1 MTTLNVDVLSI
12 VCDFLTAAADIL
24 SFALTCSSLR
34 PVANKRLLDS
44 RTIGLTD
51 SKAIRDFHSFL
62 FADADART
70 PHVRA
75 LRLDL
80 ELDLDSQ
87 RGASRTTHQPDP
99 LSTLIDILTSCPH
112 LEHIELFIADWYSG
126 AEDSRVIDTIAT
138 IPSLRSLS
146 VYGSA
151 RQALTLLRETCAP
164 LRMAGIHFRNLPGE
178 CWHPAA
184 LESTLSLTRLAPTLE
199 DLKIAYF
206 MVDREGIQALLNI
219 STPSVFEM
227 AQYPGVRSLAIACF
241 MREPRLDHLQHLF
254 PALAGTLSLG
264 KLDTSLPRNSYA
276 RIRAANQRVQQDAPS
291 RAWKKL
297 DRVRVCDG
305 PMFYVLGLLCP
316 VRLVILE
323 YPSSHTELH
332 YAREA
337 LRENPVSRLKLSS
350 TFTPQVHILDKLLS
364 PELARALT
372 HLTVCLIYSNGEGPR
387 APGETEAFAQLKWGD
402 LLVCSLAVL
411 SRNRISCRLILHS
424 ARFCPRS
431 STCTR

>member
-1 MTTLNVDVLSI
+1 MHETTSRCHRSSAHARGCADTTIAGYGSSRRPPSYHFPPASAHLLTILKRKHRECLPVFSEYVKRPTRTRSFLLMTTLNVDVLSI
-12 VCDFLTAAADIL
+12 VCDFLTAASDIL
-24 SFALTCSSLR
+24 SFSLTCSSLR

-151 RQALTLLRETCAP
+151 MQALTLLRETCAP

-199 DLKIAYF
+199 DLKIAY
-206 MVDREGIQALLNI
+206 VTVRPEVGDRAE
-219 STPSVFEM
+219 F
-227 AQYPGVRSLAIACF
+227 
-241 MREPRLDHLQHLF
+241 
-254 PALAGTLSLG
+254 
-264 KLDTSLPRNSYA
+264 
-276 RIRAANQRVQQDAPS
+276 
-291 RAWKKL
+291 
-297 DRVRVCDG
+297 DG
-305 PMFYVLGLLCP
+305 
-316 VRLVILE
+316 
-323 YPSSHTELH
+323 
-332 YAREA
+332 
-337 LRENPVSRLKLSS
+337 
-350 TFTPQVHILDKLLS
+350 
-364 PELARALT
+364 
-372 HLTVCLIYSNGEGPR
+372 
-387 APGETEAFAQLKWGD
+387 
-402 LLVCSLAVL
+402 
-411 SRNRISCRLILHS
+411 
-424 ARFCPRS
+424 
-431 STCTR
+431 